1 MNIAVCKELIKQFN
15 LTPSCSKRLI
25 GKALTKH
32 PDMKKVLEK
41 GTLIIIAGSTNGYV
55 AEELLQS
62 IGQGKEFTRKGF
74 RRGITT
80 APGANIENTHTTDDV
95 VIVDGEWQIGKTVY
109 DVADELKI
117 GDLILKGANAFD
129 GRGKAAVQIGN
140 PKAGTIGS
148 VLPAI
153 FGRRAKLLVPVGLE
167 KRVLGDLD
175 DLVLLCNDRETTGP
189 RLLPLP
195 GKIFTEL
202 DAVKQ
207 LTGAE
212 AFMLAAGGIYG
223 AEGSVW
229 MGVKGEKEQVEAA
242 EKLIKEHA
250 NEPQCRV

>member
-1 MNIAVCKELIKQFN
+1 MIKQFN
-15 LTPSCSKRLI
+15 LTPSCSKRII
-25 GKALTKH
+25 GKALATH
-32 PDMKKVLEK
+32 PDIKKVLEK
-41 GTLIIIAGSTNGYV
+41 GTIVIIAGSTNGYV

-62 IGQGKEFTRKGF
+62 LGQGKEFKRNGF

-80 APGANIENTHTTDDV
+80 APGATIETTPTTGDV
-95 VIVDGEWQIGKTVY
+95 VIVDGEWQAGKTVF
-109 DVADELKI
+109 DVADELKT
-117 GDLILKGANAFD
+117 GDLVLKGANAFD
-129 GRGKAAVQIGN
+129 RCGKAAVQIGH

-153 FGRRAKLLVPVGLE
+153 FGRRVKLLVPIGLE
-167 KRVLGDLD
+167 KRVLGDID
-175 DLVLLCNDRETTGP
+175 DLVLLCNDLETAGP

-202 DAVKQ
+202 DAIRQ

-229 MGVKGEKEQVEAA
+229 IGVKGESEQVKVA
-242 EKLIKEHA
+242 ENLIKEHA
-250 NEPQCRV
+250 KEPQCRV

>member
-1 MNIAVCKELIKQFN
+1 M
-15 LTPSCSKRLI
+15 TPSCSKRII
-25 GKALTKH
+25 GKAVATH
-32 PDMKKVLEK
+32 PEINKVLKK
-41 GTLIIIAGSTNGYV
+41 GTLVIIAGSTNGYV

-62 IGQGKEFTRKGF
+62 LGHGKEFSRKGF

-80 APGANIENTHTTDDV
+80 AQGANIEITHTTGDV
-95 VIVDGEWQIGKTVY
+95 VIVDGEWQTDKIVF
-109 DVADELKI
+109 DVADELKA
-117 GDLILKGANAFD
+117 GDLVLKGANAFD
-129 GRGKAAVQIGN
+129 KNGKAAVQIGH

-153 FGRRAKLLVPVGLE
+153 FGKRVKLLVPVGLE
-167 KRVLGDLD
+167 KRVLGKID
-175 DLVLLCNDRETTGP
+175 DLVYLCNDGETSGP

-202 DAVKQ
+202 DAIKQ

-229 MGVKGEKEQVEAA
+229 IGVKGESKQVEAA
-242 EKLIKEHA
+242 GNLIKECA
-250 NEPQCRV
+250 KEPQCRV